1 MSGENKMTDADIRER
16 LAGFGNRF
24 RKMRRDAD
32 LSLRELAPVFGVTYA
47 TIGKYERV
55 LYSYPSIPMLAK
67 IAIFFNTSIDY
78 LLLGKEPAYAPNNNV
93 SGALMNSTVIQ
104 AGRNNNSSL
113 NNATSCSSEAL
124 GLLDIYNKLTLKD
137 RLRLLNFA
145 VELDEGSGQ
154 E

>member
-1 MSGENKMTDADIRER
+1 MKDFSDRLRILRRSVDMTQQQLADY
-16 LAGFGNRF
+16 L
-24 RKMRRDAD
+24 
-32 LSLRELAPVFGVTYA
+32 GVTPSA
-47 TIGKYERV
+47 IGKYEKHED
-55 LYSYPSIPMLAK
+55 LYPSIKDFSVVGSTVCLK
-67 IAIFFNTSIDY
+67 IADYFQVSIDY
-78 LLLGKEPAYAPNNNV
+78 LLRGEEYSPSAKNNV